1 MTSEYSQ
8 RDLAHQHYLPPKPFV
23 RMSGMTWHLHP
34 VTMVRASAA
43 NLQVAIFNILGS
55 KNKDDEYSFTS
66 CRTWHRVAAVG
77 TKAKKLSED
86 ALAVTVS
93 TPMAR
98 ASAEESAGGLETLL
112 GGSSAV
118 GVCRLCWRPSQRGV
132 RQLRPAVLNNLRQ
145 TSQHFTPWN
154 R

>member
-1 MTSEYSQ
+1 MCIHVQ
-8 RDLAHQHYLPPKPFV
+8 ALGDLCNVYVQCLE
-23 RMSGMTWHLHP
+23 REL
-34 VTMVRASAA
+34 
-43 NLQVAIFNILGS
+43 LQVLLHCIPG
-55 KNKDDEYSFTS
+55 E
-66 CRTWHRVAAVG
+66 G

-118 GVCRLCWRPSQRGV
+118 GVCRLCWLPSQR
-132 RQLRPAVLNNLRQ
+132 
-145 TSQHFTPWN
+145 
-154 R
+154 